1 MVILYRRFRFFD
13 QFGRIII
20 NGRKKDLIVT
30 SGGDNISVQKIEGML
45 SQFVEIDQVVIFGDN
60 KPYLIA
66 LIVKNEDIQNADF
79 KKIIE
84 VTNKKLNNIEKI
96 RKFIEI
102 KEPFT
107 YKNGLQTQTTK
118 LKRKEIFNFYKKEIE
133 KLYN

>member
-1 MVILYRRFRFFD
+1 MALYRRFRFFD

-107 YKNGLQTQTTK
+107 YKNGLQPK
-118 LKRKEIFNFYKKEIE
+118 LQN
-133 KLYN
+133 